1 MKIINANGRLDFN
14 PFLLKTFFCLI
25 LNKCFN
31 AQLQRLELEMKLT
44 DIETESCAQID
55 KKIPLNWPVCLA

>member
-1 MKIINANGRLDFN
+1 M
-14 PFLLKTFFCLI
+14 I
-25 LNKCFN
+25 LNRFLN

-55 KKIPLNWPVCLA
+55 KKNPTELAGLSGLKNFTQCCRIESFRPFVE